1 MFRQQQFCIS
11 LSYSSKLEEYPQTW
25 CHTCPCCLFACY
37 VDLIIE
43 AVHSHTGASLLQ
55 RFSGCFF
62 SPGHGFFWGED
73 SSRIAAWNPNKGV
86 WISCLQL
93 DTHLGPC
100 EDKGPKLLEHAPEI
114 FKRVSKQYRDMLK
127 CVHIYRKTW
136 GCCWII
142 LTPTAPDFAG
152 DLDVPFAGWHGAR
165 LEHPHGGTEPLP
177 MRPLCA
183 RRCVAMGGVFLGP
196 AWARRQVTAWWFH
209 VFESY
214 GIMVI
219 QSD

>member
-1 MFRQQQFCIS
+1 MYTYGYGSIPINTIFRGMNIHLPVILMFTRG
-11 LSYSSKLEEYPQTW
+11 T
-25 CHTCPCCLFACY
+25 
-37 VDLIIE
+37 
-43 AVHSHTGASLLQ
+43 
-55 RFSGCFF
+55 RFW
-62 SPGHGFFWGED
+62 PT
-73 SSRIAAWNPNKGV
+73 A
-86 WISCLQL
+86 
-93 DTHLGPC
+93 
-100 EDKGPKLLEHAPEI
+100 
-114 FKRVSKQYRDMLK
+114 
-127 CVHIYRKTW
+127 IYRKTW
-136 GCCWII
+136 GCRWII
-142 LTPTAPDFAG
+142 LTPTAPDFVG

-165 LEHPHGGTEPLP
+165 LGHPHGGTEPLP